1 MAITK
6 TIEFIK
12 ADVYPAFDS
21 SAADTANAKHPTI
34 RVDEHVTLDDET
46 DDTLPLITTTTRVLT
61 KFVSDGGASTNVS
74 SEDSLVQAIAG
85 AIWS

>member
-34 RVDEHVTLDDET
+34 RVDEHVTLDDAD
-46 DDTLPLITTTTRVLT
+46 DDTLPIEHTTTRILS

-74 SEDSLVQAIAG
+74 SENALVQSIAG